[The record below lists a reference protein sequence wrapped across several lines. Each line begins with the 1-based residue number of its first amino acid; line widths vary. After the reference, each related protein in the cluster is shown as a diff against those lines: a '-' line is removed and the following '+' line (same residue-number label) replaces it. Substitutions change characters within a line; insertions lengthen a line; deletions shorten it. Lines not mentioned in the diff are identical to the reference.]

1 MGWEQRGTRRYY
13 YRKRRTGERVVSEY
27 VGAGALAAL
36 VAECDALD
44 RCGEAAER
52 AAAREASRPL
62 EEADQALTDLA
73 AALAALTRAVL
84 LLNDYHPHQGQWRRT
99 RATKSSSHPA

>member
-1 MGWEQRGTRRYY
+1 MGWEQRGTHRYY
-13 YRKRRTGERVVSEY
+13 YRKRRVGARVVSQY

-36 VAECDALD
+36 VASLDTLD

-52 AAAREASRPL
+52 AAAREVSRPM

-73 AALAALTRAVL
+73 GALAARTRAVL

-99 RATKSSSHPA
+99 RATKSSSRPA